1 MAININSKGIQKTAA
16 ATATPAPAAD
26 RPKHSL
32 GMGILRAF
40 VKPVKSREVMFFT
53 SQLSLMLEIQTPL
66 TVALKA
72 VGNEIKNPEFKAV
85 VTAMYRDIEE
95 GCQLSEALKRHPQV
109 FDNKFVSMVK
119 AGETGGFLEKILERI
134 VEMQERRQAL
144 ITQLKTAL
152 TYPAVL
158 CVFGVLV
165 IVFILVFVLPKFTAF
180 FKGKESLLPWTTRF
194 LMTASAS
201 LQHYWWVYI
210 LAITGIVLGLR
221 FLGKSRQG
229 RMLRDRFFV
238 GGPLISGL
246 SNKIYT
252 CEMLR
257 TLGYL
262 MESHVPLLEAIKVT
276 IPTIWNQYYR
286 RFLDEIRNTVDQGG
300 RFAQPFAA
308 NPHIPQTVTQ
318 MVTIGE
324 EVGKLPMVMLRLA
337 RFYDTEIEQELK
349 KFAAKLEPAA
359 LVIMG
364 GVVGLIVSAVIL
376 PMFKLSQALH

>member
-1 MAININSKGIQKTAA
+1 MAINTNSKSIEKTGALK
-16 ATATPAPAAD
+16 PSPAAD
-26 RPKHSL
+26 RPKKSL
-32 GMGILRAF
+32 GMGILRGF
-40 VKPVKSREVMFFT
+40 GKPVKSREVMFFT

-66 TVALKA
+66 VVALKA
-72 VGNEIKNPEFKAV
+72 VGDEIQNPAFKEV
-85 VTAMYRDIEE
+85 VTALYRDVEE
-95 GCQLSEALKRHPQV
+95 GRQLSEALSRHPQV

-119 AGETGGFLEKILERI
+119 AGETGGFLEKILDRI

-144 ITQLKTAL
+144 IIQLRSAL

-158 CVFGVLV
+158 CVFGVMV
-165 IVFILVFVLPKFTAF
+165 IVFIMIFVLPKFTAF
-180 FKGKESLLPWTTRF
+180 FKGKESILPWTTRF
-194 LMTASAS
+194 LMIASAS
-201 LQHYWWVYI
+201 LQHYWWVYV
-210 LAITGIVLGLR
+210 LGITGLVLGLR
-221 FLGKSRQG
+221 FLLKSQQG
-229 RMLRDRFFV
+229 QTLRDQFFIKA
-238 GGPLISGL
+238 PIISGL

-252 CEMLR
+252 CEMIR

-262 MESHVPLLEAIKVT
+262 MESQVPLLEAIKVT
-276 IPTIWNQYYR
+276 TPTIWNQYYR

-300 RFAQPFAA
+300 RFAQPFAT
-308 NPHIPQTVTQ
+308 NPHIPQTVKQ

-364 GVVGLIVSAVIL
+364 GVVGLIVSAVVL

>member
-1 MAININSKGIQKTAA
+1 
-16 ATATPAPAAD
+16 
-26 RPKHSL
+26 
-32 GMGILRAF
+32 
-40 VKPVKSREVMFFT
+40 
-53 SQLSLMLEIQTPL
+53 
-66 TVALKA
+66 
-72 VGNEIKNPEFKAV
+72 
-85 VTAMYRDIEE
+85 
-95 GCQLSEALKRHPQV
+95 
-109 FDNKFVSMVK
+109 
-119 AGETGGFLEKILERI
+119 
-134 VEMQERRQAL
+134 
-144 ITQLKTAL
+144 
-152 TYPAVL
+152 
-158 CVFGVLV
+158 
-165 IVFILVFVLPKFTAF
+165 
-180 FKGKESLLPWTTRF
+180 
-194 LMTASAS
+194 MTASAS

-262 MESHVPLLEAIKVT
+262 MESHVPLLEAINVT